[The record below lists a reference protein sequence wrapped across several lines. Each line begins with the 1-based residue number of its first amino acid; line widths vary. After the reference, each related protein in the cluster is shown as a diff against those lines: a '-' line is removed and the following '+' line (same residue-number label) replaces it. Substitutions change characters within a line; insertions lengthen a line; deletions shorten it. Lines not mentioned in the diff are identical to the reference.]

1 MDIVFTDREL
11 DVMNVLW
18 DQGSATVTEVRD
30 ALHDELAYT
39 TVLTILRTLEE
50 KGYVTHEEEGRAHRY
65 VPAVARANAAESAVG
80 RMLKK
85 LFSGSPEMMLT
96 HLVSDRKLKP
106 ADLKRMR
113 KLIDE
118 QLKKGGS

>member
-1 MDIVFTDREL
+1 
-11 DVMNVLW
+11 
-18 DQGSATVTEVRD
+18 
-30 ALHDELAYT
+30 
-39 TVLTILRTLEE
+39 
-50 KGYVTHEEEGRAHRY
+50 
-65 VPAVARANAAESAVG
+65 
-80 RMLKK
+80 MLKK

>member
-1 MDIVFTDREL
+1 MDIAFTDREL

-18 DQGSATVTEVRD
+18 DRGSATVTEVRE

-39 TVLTILRTLEE
+39 TVLTVLRTLED
-50 KGYVTHEEEGRAHRY
+50 KGYVTHEEEGKAHRY
-65 VPAVARANAAESAVG
+65 VPAVEREAAAGSAVG
-80 RMLKK
+80 KMLKK

-96 HLVSDRKLKP
+96 HLVSDRKLSA

-113 KLIDE
+113 KLIDD
-118 QLKKGGS
+118 QLRKGE